1 MAAVERWGSEEGRGA
16 FKKGLPG
23 ISACA
28 PAGKVAE
35 ILGGRCGS
43 AGKTELTAW
52 VPRVNGRGAT
62 RSCWRVGLRFGVDA
76 AERSAEGKRGAGPR
90 ATRGVARVL

>member
-1 MAAVERWGSEEGRGA
+1 MG
-16 FKKGLPG
+16 
-23 ISACA
+23 
-28 PAGKVAE
+28 PAGLE
-35 ILGGRCGS
+35 WPTGGGERAYGAGLAGRSSGS

-52 VPRVNGRGAT
+52 FPRVSGRGAT